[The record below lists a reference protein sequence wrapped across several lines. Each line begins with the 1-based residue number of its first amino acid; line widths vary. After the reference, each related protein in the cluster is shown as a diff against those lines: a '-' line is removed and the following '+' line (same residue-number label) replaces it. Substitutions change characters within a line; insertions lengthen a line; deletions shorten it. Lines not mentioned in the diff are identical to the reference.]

1 MSGGEC
7 VYCEREGK
15 ERNGRGGEERNGRE
29 GKERNGRGG
38 GRTCHVMYIQ
48 TPLVNYIEEIAI
60 IERSQSSPSQLGEGG
75 RGSKEV

>member
-7 VYCEREGK
+7 VYCE
-15 ERNGRGGEERNGRE
+15 RE

>member
-1 MSGGEC
+1 MTRALIKSGGEC

-15 ERNGRGGEERNGRE
+15 ERNGRE

-75 RGSKEV
+75 KGSKEV

>member
-1 MSGGEC
+1 MTRALIKSGGEC

-15 ERNGRGGEERNGRE
+15 ERNGRE